1 MIAEC
6 ASARGLILRPFYGII
21 RHSLKVASFFTMDID
36 TICYLVHQELYRTTL
51 EFERRL
57 TERDITLQQVFQAI
71 ESGRIV
77 RRERGKRGG
86 LPKCT
91 IRGFV
96 STDADG
102 KLIPVPVELEVACAV
117 EDEVIFIT
125 VYWVKNTHTISRR

>member
-1 MIAEC
+1 
-6 ASARGLILRPFYGII
+6 
-21 RHSLKVASFFTMDID
+21 MDID
-36 TICYLVHQELYRTTL
+36 TIRYLVHQELYRTTI

-57 TERDITLQQVFQAI
+57 AERDITLQQVFQAI

-96 STDADG
+96 STDVDG
-102 KLIPVPVELEVACAV
+102 NPVPVPIELKVACAV
-117 EDEVIFIT
+117 EAELIFIT
-125 VYWVKNTHTISRR
+125 VYWIRSPQ